1 LKTEATV
8 VAHSKTDSRPVSV
21 WLPAIAI
28 MLSATLEMLDTPVV
42 NVSLP
47 RMAGSLSATVDEV
60 IWELT
65 P

>member
-1 LKTEATV
+1 
-8 VAHSKTDSRPVSV
+8 
-21 WLPAIAI
+21 